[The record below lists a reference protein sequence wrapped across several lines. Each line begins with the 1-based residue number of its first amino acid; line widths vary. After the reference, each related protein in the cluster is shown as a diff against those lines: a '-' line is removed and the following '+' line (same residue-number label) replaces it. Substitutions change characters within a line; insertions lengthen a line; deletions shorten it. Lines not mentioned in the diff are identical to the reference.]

1 VAANAIAGGTM
12 IGWSIADV
20 PLESFDAG
28 GWVRNL
34 ALAAVAL
41 LAPPVL
47 SAAVM
52 RGTPMPAFAQVI
64 GPRANRARDPLALA
78 AGLLLIAVMLLAIQS
93 ALGLVF
99 DPRYRDFPFA
109 SLTAASVPF
118 MAHHLL
124 AKREPMP
131 RAVSELAGAAL
142 LALAV
147 PYIVINETL
156 ANWQSLWLC
165 ACFAAL
171 AFILARA
178 RGGQN

>member
-1 VAANAIAGGTM
+1 M

-99 DPRYRDFPFA
+99 DPRYRDIVFAPLTGTMLPFLVL
-109 SLTAASVPF
+109 SLRQP
-118 MAHHLL
+118 
-124 AKREPMP
+124 REIGP
-131 RAVSELAGAAL
+131 RAVAETVAAAL
-142 LALAV
+142 LAAAAV
-147 PYIVINETL
+147 YIVINESF
-156 ANWQSLWLC
+156 ANWQAVWLGASLIGV
-165 ACFAAL
+165 AI
-171 AFILARA
+171 ILVRV
-178 RGGQN
+178 RDVPGLE